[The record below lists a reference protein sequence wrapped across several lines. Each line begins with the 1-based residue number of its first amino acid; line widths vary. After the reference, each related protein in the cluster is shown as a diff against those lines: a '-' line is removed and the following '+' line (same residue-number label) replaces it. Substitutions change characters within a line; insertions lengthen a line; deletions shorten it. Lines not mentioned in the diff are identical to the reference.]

1 MYPALQSKYIN
12 VLFVKTL
19 AVLMNLNAIEL
30 RFLRGLVAIA
40 RTGTFE
46 LAAQQM
52 NVTQSALSQQMKE
65 LSERLGVVL
74 FERQG
79 RRAVL
84 TETGRDLVQRL
95 TPVIEQL
102 NDTLLQSTEAARGVT
117 GRLRIGATQT
127 YLGAM
132 ALPAALELINLHP
145 DLRIDTRQQPAQRLL
160 ADLLEREIDVALFP
174 DAGPHDT
181 LEKTEL
187 LTEHL
192 AVIGLP
198 LAMHQLGGEPTLKA
212 VRDQPLAVL
221 NRQFLMRQNIDRQ
234 VKLDRLKLDIRL
246 EVSSMDDLVT
256 AAGQGHL
263 LAIGSGLACLDHPT
277 LVTRSL
283 HGKFMTRSA
292 ALYWRRGRTPTLSV
306 LSFQAAVLRIS
317 ARLNQQLVKRNSN
330 EQVDR

>member
-1 MYPALQSKYIN
+1 
-12 VLFVKTL
+12 
-19 AVLMNLNAIEL
+19 MNLHAIEL
-30 RFLRGLVAIA
+30 RFLRGFVAIA
-40 RTGTFE
+40 RTGTFA
-46 LAAQQM
+46 LAAQHM

-65 LSERLGVVL
+65 LADRLGLTL

-84 TETGRDLVQRL
+84 TDTGRDLVQRL
-95 TPVIEQL
+95 TPMIEQL
-102 NDTLLQSTEAARGVT
+102 DDTLLQSTEAARGVT

-127 YLGAM
+127 YLRAI
-132 ALPAALELINLHP
+132 ALPAVLDLIALHP

-160 ADLLEREIDVALFP
+160 ADLLDGEIDVALFP
-174 DAGPHDT
+174 DTGPHDN

-192 AVIGLP
+192 VVIGQRSVL
-198 LAMHQLGGEPTLKA
+198 LELGSEPALKA
-212 VRDQPLAVL
+212 LQSKPLAVL
-221 NRQFLMRQNIDRQ
+221 NRQFLMRQNVDRQ

-277 LVTRSL
+277 LAIRSL
-283 HGKFMTRSA
+283 HGKFMIRSA
-292 ALYWRRGRTPTLSV
+292 ALYWRRGRTPALSV
-306 LSFQAAVLRIS
+306 LAFQAAVLRIS
-317 ARLNQQLVKRNSN
+317 ADISGRLISRISTADMNR
-330 EQVDR
+330 

>member
-1 MYPALQSKYIN
+1 
-12 VLFVKTL
+12 
-19 AVLMNLNAIEL
+19 MNLHAVEL
-30 RFLRGLVAIA
+30 RFLRGLVAIS

-46 LAAQQM
+46 LAAQHM
-52 NVTQSALSQQMKE
+52 NLTQSALSQQMKE
-65 LSERLGVVL
+65 LAERLGLTL

-84 TETGRDLVQRL
+84 TDAGRNLVQRL
-95 TPVIEQL
+95 TPVIEQI
-102 NDTLLQSTEAARGVT
+102 DETLLQSTEAERGVT

-127 YLGAM
+127 YLRAI
-132 ALPAALELINLHP
+132 ALPATLELISLHP
-145 DLRIDTRQQPAQRLL
+145 DLRIDMRQQPAQRLL
-160 ADLLEREIDVALFP
+160 ADLLDGEIDVALFP
-174 DAGPHDT
+174 DAGPHDN

-198 LAMHQLGGEPTLKA
+198 SALCQLGSEPRLKA
-212 VRDQPLAVL
+212 LQNRPLAVL

-246 EVSSMDDLVT
+246 EVSSMDDLVI

-263 LAIGSGLACLDHPT
+263 LAIGSGLACLEHPT

-283 HGKFMTRSA
+283 HGKFLKRTA
-292 ALYWRRGRTPTLSV
+292 ALYWRRGRAPTLSV

-317 ARLNQQLVKRNSN
+317 ASLSEQLVGHIPNA
-330 EQVDR
+330 QIDR